1 MHTLTLYEDYTRE
14 DVHDIFDPDSTF
26 TPQAGTWGLQGIV
39 KVPGRPGDYV
49 FFVTFGKQ
57 QSDHEFDEGITVDGV
72 LRWQSQPKQQ
82 LSDRDI
88 QELIYHDEVNN
99 SIYLFLRTA
108 AKRRESILP
117 YTYLGRLKYLVH
129 DRDREKPVYFTWQ
142 ILDWEIPERV
152 VERINLH
159 FEGGTPQ
166 PQQGPTSPNA
176 HHSGLTPVPVPK
188 GHTSR
193 AGLATPAYIGPTEFD
208 HAEQDAKNRRLGLA
222 GELAVIEGERRSLLA
237 SGRQDLADR
246 ILHVAKIEGDGAGYD
261 IRSFTPE
268 GEDKFIEVKT
278 TRGGAQTAFYVSANE
293 VRFGTDHAHNFY
305 LYRVFDFD
313 EVAKCGKVFVQ
324 RGDLNDSFSLRAVQF
339 RAALSGP

>member
-39 KVPGRPGDYV
+39 KIPGRPRDYV
-49 FFVTFGKQ
+49 FFVTFGRQ
-57 QSDHEFDEGITVDGV
+57 QSDHEFDEGITTDGV

-82 LSDRDI
+82 LTDRDI
-88 QELIYHDEVNN
+88 QELIRHDEVSN

-108 AKRRESILP
+108 GKRRGSILP
-117 YTYLGRLKYLVH
+117 YTFLGRLKYLAH

-152 VERINLH
+152 LERIELH

-166 PQQGPTSPNA
+166 QRPTPPKVGP
-176 HHSGLTPVPVPK
+176 SGLTQVPVPK
-188 GHTSR
+188 GRNPR
-193 AGLATPAYIGPTEFD
+193 AGLPSPAYAGRTQFD
-208 HAEQDAKNRRLGLA
+208 HAEQDAKNRRLGTA
-222 GELAVIEGERRSLLA
+222 GELAVIESERKSLIA
-237 SGRQDLADR
+237 AGRPDLADR
-246 ILHVAKIEGDGAGYD
+246 ILHVAKVEGDGAGYD
-261 IRSFTPE
+261 IRSFTSE

-278 TRGGAQTAFYVSANE
+278 TRGGPQTAFYISANE
-293 VRFGTDHAHNFY
+293 VRFGADHAGKFY

-313 EVAKCGKVFVQ
+313 ETAECGQVFVQ
-324 RGDLNDSFSLRAVQF
+324 RGDLNDAFSLKPVQF
-339 RAALSGP
+339 KAVLSPR